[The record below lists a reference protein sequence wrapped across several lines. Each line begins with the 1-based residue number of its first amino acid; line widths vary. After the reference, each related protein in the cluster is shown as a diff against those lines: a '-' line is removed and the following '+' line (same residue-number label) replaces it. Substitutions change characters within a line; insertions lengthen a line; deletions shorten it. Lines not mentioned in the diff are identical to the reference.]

1 MKRKEAGCLWYYH
14 CRFYLYLQLSFYFTY
29 LRFFRMGKANWLFML
44 SIIVIAFLYN
54 SGCSQNDSTP
64 SSSYRHSEKSSPN
77 TSGLAP
83 QTRSFGHPGTSS
95 SNTQSRYRAVV
106 DGQIGMFI
114 QQRNELIRDN
124 GWDRDRANR
133 AVAASWNV
141 LMSGSDIDE
150 GSADQIS
157 DYILSR
163 LRQSP

>member
-1 MKRKEAGCLWYYH
+1 
-14 CRFYLYLQLSFYFTY
+14 
-29 LRFFRMGKANWLFML
+29 
-44 SIIVIAFLYN
+44 
-54 SGCSQNDSTP
+54 
-64 SSSYRHSEKSSPN
+64 
-77 TSGLAP
+77 
-83 QTRSFGHPGTSS
+83 
-95 SNTQSRYRAVV
+95 
-106 DGQIGMFI
+106 MFI